1 MKAVVDG
8 YLKYTPPMV
17 VTANGSG
24 DGDGAGGGDGYVV
37 GAVSGTATD
46 GDAGVVVNRKPEA
59 VGEEK
64 GREKMA
70 VGGDGDNEREKGNGN
85 GNAVGVGDG
94 AGKAQAEGSD
104 PKERV
109 ESGEIEQGSESESRS
124 PMKSAVDAEVT
135 PVTGAENGDPADNS
149 ARATNGSATAPATQS
164 MPKPPGDQDHSS
176 SE

>member
-1 MKAVVDG
+1 
-8 YLKYTPPMV
+8 MV

-37 GAVSGTATD
+37 GAVSGTASD

-64 GREKMA
+64 GREKKVNG
-70 VGGDGDNEREKGNGN
+70 VGDDEREKGTEN

-104 PKERV
+104 PNVRV
-109 ESGEIEQGSESESRS
+109 ESGGVEQGSESESRS

-135 PVTGAENGDPADNS
+135 PVTGAENGDAVDNS
-149 ARATNGSATAPATQS
+149 PRTTNGSATAPATQS
-164 MPKPPGDQDHSS
+164 MPKPPGDQDYCS